1 MSTEEPKLG
10 KSLFGY
16 ARSAVARILADRE
29 IVLRQAEG
37 AVRDA
42 ETKADEL
49 ERELAEVRALN
60 ARLDQQM
67 EGLHVDVDA
76 VPVDEPIG
84 RIDDSSELEMGAG
97 VVDDEEEEIPMFSE
111 PISMWD
117 PEGTSSDE
125 SFSAAE
131 AQGPVRPIDA
141 AADDTEEATSEDTSE
156 DTSAFWAPAQ
166 YAAASVRGPEDRAA
180 RQAGPEPSWFS
191 GYEVESSPVTEPEG
205 VEDISDVIRNDVDA
219 GEPRPR
225 RPEVTSSF
233 SEELAGILAA
243 AEESAAGIVERARI
257 TTERQ
262 ITESTRLWREVEAE
276 VTRFS
281 SWREQ
286 IEPVIR
292 RIASKVDDVR
302 TRIEEVPERIREALA
317 PMADSISSLDSDMAE
332 LAAAS
337 TPPLLLKPSGL
348 DERENEVLEAR
359 EQAEQYAQGVAGR
372 NPGEVEASAS
382 ASAAEAEFS
391 AESGENL
398 TEG

>member
-1 MSTEEPKLG
+1 MSTEEPRLG

-29 IVLRQAEG
+29 IMLRQAEG
-37 AVRDA
+37 AVRDTETRA
-42 ETKADEL
+42 EEL
-49 ERELAEVRALN
+49 EKELAEVRALN
-60 ARLDQQM
+60 ARLDRQM
-67 EGLHVDVDA
+67 ERFHVDVDS
-76 VPVDEPIG
+76 VPVEEPIG
-84 RIDDSSELEMGAG
+84 RIADSPELEMEAEA
-97 VVDDEEEEIPMFSE
+97 VDEDEDMPMFAE

-117 PEGTSSDE
+117 PESSGSE
-125 SFSAAE
+125 EVFSTIQ
-131 AQGPVRPIDA
+131 AQDPVRRDTAPQEDS
-141 AADDTEEATSEDTSE
+141 DDTYAE
-156 DTSAFWAPAQ
+156 DTSAFWAPVE
-166 YAAASVRGPEDRAA
+166 YAAASVRGSEEQSAQQGA
-180 RQAGPEPSWFS
+180 EPSWFS
-191 GYEVESSPVTEPEG
+191 GYEVESRAETAPEP
-205 VEDISDVIRNDVDA
+205 VEDASDVMRNDVDA

-225 RPEVTSSF
+225 RPEATSSF

-302 TRIEEVPERIREALA
+302 ARIEEVPERIREALA

-348 DERENEVLEAR
+348 EERENEVLEAR
-359 EQAEQYAQGVAGR
+359 EREDQFAQAGAGGNPVASE
-372 NPGEVEASAS
+372 NTSPAEGEY
-382 ASAAEAEFS
+382 S
-391 AESGENL
+391 AESAENL

>member
-29 IVLRQAEG
+29 IMLRQAEG

-42 ETKADEL
+42 ETKAEEL
-49 ERELAEVRALN
+49 ERELAEVRAQN
-60 ARLDQQM
+60 SRLERQM
-67 EGLHVDVDA
+67 DRLHVEVDA
-76 VPVDEPIG
+76 VPLDEPIG
-84 RIDDSSELEMGAG
+84 RIDDPAELEMEAGA
-97 VVDDEEEEIPMFSE
+97 VDEEEEMPMFSE

-117 PEGTSSDE
+117 PESTSSDE

-131 AQGPVRPIDA
+131 AQRPVGPIDA
-141 AADDTEEATSEDTSE
+141 VADGIEEAAPEDA
-156 DTSAFWAPAQ
+156 SAFWAPAQ
-166 YAAASVRGPEDRAA
+166 YAAATVRGPQDRAGQ
-180 RQAGPEPSWFS
+180 QAGSEPSWFS
-191 GYEVESSPVTEPEG
+191 GYEVESSAVTEPEG
-205 VEDISDVIRNDVDA
+205 VEDISDVMRNDVDA
-219 GEPRPR
+219 GEPPRPR

-348 DERENEVLEAR
+348 DERENEVLESR
-359 EQAEQYAQGVAGR
+359 ERAEQYAQGAAGR
-372 NPGEVEASAS
+372 NPGEVPAA
-382 ASAAEAEFS
+382 AGTSAAEAEYS
-391 AESGENL
+391 AETGEDL

>member
-29 IVLRQAEG
+29 IMLRQAEG

-42 ETKADEL
+42 ESRAQEL
-49 ERELAEVRALN
+49 EQELEEARAVN
-60 ARLDQQM
+60 ARLDRRM
-67 EGLHVDVDA
+67 ERFQVDVDD
-76 VPVDEPIG
+76 VPESEPIG
-84 RIDDSSELEMGAG
+84 RIDGSSELEVEAET
-97 VVDDEEEEIPMFSE
+97 VDDDEDIPMFSE

-117 PEGTSSDE
+117 SESSMSE
-125 SFSAAE
+125 EPFSTVE
-131 AQGPVRPIDA
+131 AQTPVRAMDA
-141 AADDTEEATSEDTSE
+141 TDADDTEEAISEDSA
-156 DTSAFWAPAQ
+156 AFWAPVQ
-166 YAAASVRGPEDRAA
+166 YAAASVRGPDE
-180 RQAGPEPSWFS
+180 QATQQGGSDASWFS
-191 GYEVESSPVTEPEG
+191 GYEVESSTATEPER
-205 VEDISDVIRNDVDA
+205 VEDISDVMRNDVDA

-225 RPEVTSSF
+225 RPEATSSF

-276 VTRFS
+276 VSRFA

-286 IEPVIR
+286 VEPVIR
-292 RIASKVDDVR
+292 RIAGKVDDVR

-317 PMADSISSLDSDMAE
+317 PMADAISSLDSDMAE
-332 LAAAS
+332 LAAAT

-348 DERENEVLEAR
+348 DERESQVLEAR
-359 EQAEQYAQGVAGR
+359 EREAQFAQSGAGE
-372 NPGEVEASAS
+372 NPGGLGSSAS
-382 ASAAEAEFS
+382 PGDAEYT
-391 AESGENL
+391 AESGDNL

>member
-1 MSTEEPKLG
+1 MSTEEPNLG

-29 IVLRQAEG
+29 IMLRQAEG

-42 ETKADEL
+42 ETRADEL
-49 ERELAEVRALN
+49 ERELAEARALS
-60 ARLDQQM
+60 ARLDRQR
-67 EGLHVDVDA
+67 ERLNVDFDS

-84 RIDDSSELEMGAG
+84 RIDHSSEVGMEAEA
-97 VVDDEEEEIPMFSE
+97 VDEEEEIPMFSE

-117 PEGTSSDE
+117 SEGTVSDE
-125 SFSAAE
+125 SFSTAE
-131 AQGPVRPIDA
+131 AQGPVRRADA
-141 AADDTEEATSEDTSE
+141 APEGTDEAFSQNS
-156 DTSAFWAPAQ
+156 SAFWTSPE
-166 YAAASVRGPEDRAA
+166 YAAASVRGPEEPAT
-180 RQAGPEPSWFS
+180 QQGPEPSWFS
-191 GYEVESSPVTEPEG
+191 GYEVESSAVTEPEG
-205 VEDISDVIRNDVDA
+205 VEDISDVMRNDVDA

-243 AEESAAGIVERARI
+243 AEESAAGIVERARV

-302 TRIEEVPERIREALA
+302 TRIEEVPERIRDALA

-359 EQAEQYAQGVAGR
+359 ERAEQYAQSGAGG
-372 NPGEVEASAS
+372 NPRAKSPGST
-382 ASAAEAEFS
+382 AEAEYN